1 MNSSLWSAD
10 RTVHIKIVLVSLA
23 AAIVILA
30 FGINARLEESNSAT
44 VVASVN
50 GSVLRA
56 GQPTKVS
63 ANDLSRIR

>member
-30 FGINARLEESNSAT
+30 FGINARLEESNSAN

-50 GSVLRA
+50 GVVLRA

-63 ANDLSRIR
+63 ANELSGIR

>member
-50 GSVLRA
+50 GVVLRA

-63 ANDLSRIR
+63 ANELSRIR